1 MQVTEFP
8 PPSEAQADVG
18 SSREVSPEVGVL
30 TEAMLDEERMLR
42 EEYFSRESSVE
53 VRVCVIEPV
62 MCLGVC
68 VGL

>member
-1 MQVTEFP
+1 M
-8 PPSEAQADVG
+8 
-18 SSREVSPEVGVL
+18 SPEVGVL
-30 TEAMLDEERMLR
+30 TEAMLDEERMLS